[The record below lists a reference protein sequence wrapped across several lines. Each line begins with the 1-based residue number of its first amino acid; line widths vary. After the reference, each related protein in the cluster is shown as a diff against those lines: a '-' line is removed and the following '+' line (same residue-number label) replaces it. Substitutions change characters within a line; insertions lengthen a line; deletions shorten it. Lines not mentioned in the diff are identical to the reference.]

1 MYAPHIVIVLF
12 VIFSRIQHASSA
24 EALNISRTHTLRGDI
39 KKINAT
45 HCPIGQGIKH
55 NVITKTYYCQACA
68 SGYYSLEYGD
78 TPCLPCSSNPHQND
92 TDIFNEMMEKYCN
105 DSNIN
110 IRNYIGYIIVII
122 IVCCCCTA
130 ASSAY
135 VSS

>member
-1 MYAPHIVIVLF
+1 MYARHIIIVSF

-24 EALNISRTHTLRGDI
+24 EALNISRTHTMHRDI
-39 KKINAT
+39 INST
-45 HCPIGQGIKH
+45 LCPIGQGVKH

-68 SGYYSLEYGD
+68 SGYYSSDYGNK
-78 TPCLPCSSNPHQND
+78 PCLPCPSNPHQNN
-92 TDIFNEMMEKYCN
+92 TDKFNEILERYCN
-105 DSNIN
+105 ETNIN

>member
-1 MYAPHIVIVLF
+1 MYARHVAIISF

-24 EALNISRTHTLRGDI
+24 EALNISRTHTLRRDI
-39 KKINAT
+39 INT
-45 HCPIGQGIKH
+45 TLCPIGQGVKH
-55 NVITKTYYCQACA
+55 NVITKTYYCQACG
-68 SGYYSLEYGD
+68 SGYYSPEYGD
-78 TPCLPCSSNPHQND
+78 KPCLPCSSNPHQND
-92 TDIFNEMMEKYCN
+92 TDIFNEMMKKYYCN

-110 IRNYIGYIIVII
+110 IRNYIVYIIVII